1 MSNENELPMLC
12 EGDFTLCITDIIGEQ
27 IIFEKIIVELLSKS
41 DKGTIN
47 IAVLKFSVTK
57 LNNLIKTL
65 AERNSL
71 INENSNRI
79 RLYQP
84 TRLDPNVI
92 LDEAHINLAE
102 DMLVLYGAER
112 FSKFTSIPN
121 VEKEYGQLKINLY
134 SSDQVDIETGISKL
148 IEINDLL
155 NHQVSNF
162 VSIIETGSYMANKV
176 FEKYKDKKDMEI
188 NVMFQVPQEP
198 NHINISECIKRIEN
212 MKVKEAI
219 TFIDLQGN
227 LPKEDKELLRFITY
241 LSNGYKEECLKVLQS
256 NYDSLNNS
264 MKLIYAELLNS
275 GEQYGISYQ
284 ILTELYH
291 EDKWLIGL
299 PKALIISSR
308 QLNTNDREKLIEE
321 ILKMELKDTFI
332 LQECANFYNK
342 IKSYEKTGKLYREI
356 CNITNDKYFEL
367 LARTA
372 ELQNNPP
379 QNGHDAEGYLLAVA
393 IEEPELQDEVFYRC
407 ALIWKFIYNSEYKYS
422 EYMFKIN
429 LSYKFHHSYEVVNQ
443 KMEILGNLHNVEKG
457 LKLKPLSKERDNEV
471 LLTKRIDLVID
482 ELEYLFLKDNGHTK
496 LRDFIDNIQSKDIW
510 KKSIARKLRQEISN
524 WNNQDLTGI
533 NDSYDRYVGDD
544 LSETNSNNAIRLIR
558 KFKTKKTQSKD
569 VINDTIKGSLILAKQ
584 EGEKINELWLRF
596 EGSSWFSYLGYY
608 QDANNSA
615 LTLLNN
621 FNRTIDNQVLRDY
634 SFALGIAA
642 WGDSQYRLG
651 REIEGVVCA
660 IVAIQKGII
669 LKDYYIIDKGLT
681 IIELWI
687 FNNGIFNIDDR
698 IKFQNFKEKF
708 TSAIEGEDI
717 KLVEIQGFMLKNEWD
732 KAYELLKP
740 YIIVP
745 EKAQDEVW
753 AIHFSNYIS
762 ICIQSEKKDEAVEL
776 LYNNAMKV
784 AQLLEARM
792 DIRWKSMLMWSQIL
806 LQEGKSQYNLVDIL
820 LLNKKLLKIAVED
833 VEKQRISMFHREER
847 ANLSDKTNLLL
858 RTYVETLTIL
868 YKLRETPEELKSNLE
883 KEAILTL
890 IKIAP
895 RTIAEKKL
903 YNEEVSEDTKKKF
916 NEYLNM
922 YDELMRIEA
931 DIEIDEYQEK
941 TQRFDVLQK
950 ELLVSHPYLK
960 ALPII
965 EVYDLSK
972 IQENLFDNEICYQYC
987 LTPMGMVYLL
997 ITKNEIDFGHAFFDS
1012 QKLKKIAN
1020 QLGEKLSLSLDV
1032 KNVEEIEGL
1041 CSNLSEP
1048 IFFPL
1053 INQKYVEKIENLF
1066 ICPDMSIPYF
1076 STSLIRTSSDWL
1088 ISSLEGIYNILS
1100 IANLLE
1106 RQTVN
1111 VEEQDACNILTVGSR
1126 LPKADGAIP
1135 IAERWSTEKRGYFKE
1150 VINDFGQGN
1159 EYVIDVLK
1167 REKPSLYAIIAH
1179 GVEEPDISGEN
1190 GAFLILG
1197 PNKRYLS
1204 INDIEDISSYSKNMF
1219 LITCRSGQPY
1229 SENIQSS
1236 NSVWTNIL
1244 SQKNNS
1250 ILCRWDV
1257 DIRPSLVILEHLVSN
1272 ADKPI
1277 CHLLCDAQ
1285 KKLIQSD
1292 DWKMPSA
1299 WGGYEYWGI

>member
-71 INENSNRI
+71 INENSYRI

-92 LDEAHINLAE
+92 LDEAHLNLAE

-134 SSDQVDIETGISKL
+134 SSNQVDIETGISKL

-162 VSIIETGSYMANKV
+162 VSIIETGSYMGNKV
-176 FEKYKDKKDMEI
+176 FEKYKDNKDMEI
-188 NVMFQVPQEP
+188 NVMFRVPQEP

-284 ILTELYH
+284 ILTELYQ

-299 PKALIISSR
+299 PKELIISSR

-372 ELQNNPP
+372 ELQNKPP
-379 QNGHDAEGYLLAVA
+379 QNGHDAEGYLLAVSVD
-393 IEEPELQDEVFYRC
+393 EPELQNEVFYRC
-407 ALIWKFIYNSEYKYS
+407 ALIWKFIYNSEYKFS
-422 EYMFKIN
+422 EYMFKIE
-429 LSYKFHHSYEVVNQ
+429 LSHKFDHSFEVIYQ
-443 KMEILGNLHNVEKG
+443 KMEILGNIHNVEKG
-457 LKLKPLSKERDNEV
+457 LKLKPLNKERDNEI
-471 LLTKRIDLVID
+471 LLSKRIDLVID
-482 ELEYLFLKDNGHTK
+482 ELEYLFLKDNGHTI
-496 LRDFIDNIQSKDIW
+496 LRGFIDNTQSKGIW
-510 KKSIARKLRQEISN
+510 EKYIARKLRQEIYN
-524 WNNQDLTGI
+524 WNNHNLTGI
-533 NDSYDRYVGDD
+533 NDSYDRYTESD
-544 LSETNSNNAIRLIR
+544 LSETNSKNAIRLIR
-558 KFKTKKTQSKD
+558 KFKTKKAQSKEE
-569 VINDTIKGSLILAKQ
+569 INNTIKGSIIIAKQ
-584 EGEKINELWLRF
+584 EGGKLNELWLRF
-596 EGSSWFSYLGYY
+596 EAATWLSYLGYY
-608 QDANNSA
+608 QDSNNNA

-621 FNRTIDNQVLRDY
+621 FNRTIDNHVLRDY

-651 REIEGVVCA
+651 REIEGVVCS
-660 IVAIQKGII
+660 IVAVKKGLI
-669 LKDYYIIDKGLT
+669 LKDYYLIDKGLT

-687 FNNGIFNIDDR
+687 SNNGIFGLEDR
-698 IKFQNFKEKF
+698 VKFQNFKAKF
-708 TSAIEGEDI
+708 TDAIEGGDT
-717 KLVEIQGFMLKNEWD
+717 KLVELQGFMLKKEWD
-732 KAYELLKP
+732 KAYELLIP

-745 EKAQDEVW
+745 ENVQDEEW

-762 ICIQSEKKDEAVEL
+762 VCMESGKKDEAIEL
-776 LYNNAMKV
+776 LYNKAMKA

-806 LQEGKSQYNLVDIL
+806 LKERNSKYNLVDIL
-820 LLNKKLLKIAVED
+820 LINKQLLKIAVED
-833 VEKQRISMFHREER
+833 VEKQRVSIFHREER

-868 YKLRETPEELKSNLE
+868 YKLRETPEELKSSLE
-883 KEAILTL
+883 KEAILNL

-895 RTIAEKKL
+895 RTIAERKL
-903 YNEEVSEDTKKKF
+903 NKEVVSEETKKKF
-916 NEYLNM
+916 NEYLNL

-931 DIEIDEYQEK
+931 DIESEEYQEK
-941 TQRFDVLQK
+941 TQKFDILQK
-950 ELLVSHPYLK
+950 DLLVSHPYLK

-965 EVYDLSK
+965 DVYDLSK
-972 IQENLFDNEICYQYC
+972 IQEKLSDNDICYQYC

-997 ITKNEIDFGHAFFDS
+997 ITKNDRDFGHIFFDS
-1012 QKLKKIAN
+1012 KEFKKIAN
-1020 QLGEKLSLSLDV
+1020 QLGEKFSLSLDV
-1032 KNVEEIEGL
+1032 KNIEEVEKL

-1048 IFFPL
+1048 IFYPL
-1053 INQKYVEKIENLF
+1053 LNQKYIEKIENLF

-1076 STSLIRTSSDWL
+1076 STSLIRTRSNWL
-1088 ISSLEGIYNILS
+1088 INSVTGIYNLLS

-1126 LPKADGAIP
+1126 LPKRDGAIP
-1135 IAERWSTEKRGYFKE
+1135 IAERWSTENKSYFKE
-1150 VINDFGQGN
+1150 VINDFG
-1159 EYVIDVLK
+1159 EDKKFIIDVLK
-1167 REKPSLYAIIAH
+1167 REKPTLYAIIAH
-1179 GVEEPDISGEN
+1179 GIEEPDISGEN

-1219 LITCRSGQPY
+1219 LITCSSGQPY

-1236 NSVWTNIL
+1236 NSVWSNIL

-1257 DIRPSLVILEHLVSN
+1257 DIRPSLIILEHLVSN
-1272 ADKPI
+1272 VDKPI
-1277 CHLLCDAQ
+1277 CHLLCEGQ